1 MNENLHSDPMPQPRK
16 DAAQSGILRIGHR
29 GAAGYAPENT
39 LAGIWKARSLHIDMV
54 ELDLRETGDGHLVL
68 LHDETVDRTTDK
80 TGRLDQFSLEQA
92 QRLNAGHWQCIP
104 TLEEA
109 LDAAGHELGLILEL
123 KVEGI
128 GTEARAVVVRSGFAG
143 TVLYASFLFDEFMR
157 IRAAD
162 PRAQIMPLLGE
173 CLPADSVQDALALN
187 ASHVGLFYQTL
198 TPSLVKTYHDLGLRV
213 FAYTVNDARDIEH
226 TRDLQVDGIISDFP
240 DRI

>member
-1 MNENLHSDPMPQPRK
+1 L
-16 DAAQSGILRIGHR
+16 
-29 GAAGYAPENT
+29 
-39 LAGIWKARSLHIDMV
+39 
-54 ELDLRETGDGHLVL
+54 
-68 LHDETVDRTTDK
+68 
-80 TGRLDQFSLEQA
+80 
-92 QRLNAGHWQCIP
+92 
-104 TLEEA
+104 
-109 LDAAGHELGLILEL
+109 
-123 KVEGI
+123 
-128 GTEARAVVVRSGFAG
+128 
-143 TVLYASFLFDEFMR
+143 MR